1 MYIFGNVGPRVCPG
15 RSVYSGGPAGRA
27 EGGAAVMTE
36 KELIERMKR
45 YIEKTPMPVSEKEG
59 WRYDMTGPEINA
71 LSHMWDKAGAII
83 LAFEFGRAKERRAA
97 IRQSARTTTP

>member
-1 MYIFGNVGPRVCPG
+1 MYIFGNAGPWVCPG

-45 YIEKTPMPVSEKEG
+45 YIEKTPMPTSEEAG
-59 WRYDMTGPEINA
+59 WRYTVTGPDIRA
-71 LSHMWDKAGAII
+71 LLTMEDRAGALM
-83 LAFEFGRAKERRAA
+83 LAFKLGRAKERRAA

>member
-1 MYIFGNVGPRVCPG
+1 
-15 RSVYSGGPAGRA
+15 
-27 EGGAAVMTE
+27 MTE

-45 YIEKTPMPVSEKEG
+45 YIEKTPMPTSEEAG
-59 WRYDMTGPEINA
+59 WRYAMTGAEINA